1 MVLRHAHKKVGNKS
15 LSSDR
20 ADQAPGRADDAS
32 TTGQTS
38 EEQGVEHHDAGGA
51 GQSRVRPRSSQS
63 GGYDD
68 SAERFIANHP
78 DDAFIGA
85 SGVLFEQAMA
95 QTRMAVCL
103 CDPHAP
109 DAPIVFVNRAFRW
122 LTGYEESDIIGRNCR
137 FLQGPGT
144 DRDAVARI
152 RHAVDHEDVVVVELL
167 NYRKDGTAF
176 WNALHL
182 GPIYDA
188 QGRLIYYFG
197 SQWDVSDVRAAR
209 ADERHARELARELSH
224 RMKNMFAVI
233 GGIVNFTGR
242 SHGIESE
249 AREINDRIQALGR
262 AYETTLDEASSGS
275 IEVGQAIRSVLSP
288 YDPEGRRIRFK
299 GNGLRSD
306 FSAVSVLGLSL
317 HELAVN
323 AAKHG
328 ALSHDDGRVTV
339 AWQKNGSSDA
349 PTIVIDWIEEGGPA
363 VMPDAS
369 EAQAPAGSIVDRM
382 LQMAR
387 GNIMRD
393 WHPDGLR
400 ARLRVPLRE
409 DAV

>member
-1 MVLRHAHKKVGNKS
+1 MGRENIRNKR

-20 ADQAPGRADDAS
+20 ADQAPERPDEATKAGEAASGDDRAFY
-32 TTGQTS
+32 
-38 EEQGVEHHDAGGA
+38 DAGGA
-51 GQSRVRPRSSQS
+51 GQSAGPQRASQA
-63 GGYDD
+63 GGAYDD
-68 SAERFIANHP
+68 SAERFLANHP

-103 CDPHAP
+103 CDPHTP

-122 LTGYEESDIIGRNCR
+122 LTGYEEHEIIGRNCR

-144 DRDAVARI
+144 DRSAVARI
-152 RHAVDHEDVVVVELL
+152 RQAVENEDVVVVELL
-167 NYRKDGTAF
+167 NYRKDGSAF

-242 SHGIESE
+242 SRGIEVE

-288 YDPEGRRIRFK
+288 YDPDGKRIHFK

-328 ALSHDDGRVTV
+328 ALSSDGGEVTV
-339 AWQKNGSSDA
+339 AWQKNGSSEA
-349 PTIVIDWIEEGGPA
+349 PTIVIDWIEQGGPA
-363 VMPDAS
+363 VNPPENNA
-369 EAQAPAGSIVDRM
+369 EAPTMGIVDRM
-382 LQMAR
+382 LHMAR